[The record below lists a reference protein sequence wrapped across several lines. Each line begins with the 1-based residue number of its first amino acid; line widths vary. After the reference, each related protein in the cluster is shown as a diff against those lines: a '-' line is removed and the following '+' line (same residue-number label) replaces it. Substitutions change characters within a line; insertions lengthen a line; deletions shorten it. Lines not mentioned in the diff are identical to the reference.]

1 MTITVLITYI
11 LHPRNDLLFS
21 GYEQHK
27 IYWIYSTLFHLV
39 LYWHHGHIVA
49 GALVDTSADLPRYFR
64 RCFVWRFLFVAWVRR
79 FTRGMLWQI

>member
-27 IYWIYSTLFHLV
+27 IY
-39 LYWHHGHIVA
+39 
-49 GALVDTSADLPRYFR
+49 
-64 RCFVWRFLFVAWVRR
+64 
-79 FTRGMLWQI
+79 